1 MRGELNRL
9 FGKKQRNLGGGGVKG
24 KCGLYRNISPSF
36 YSRMLNILR
45 FRGMRRLNFT
55 KCSHMLIA
63 VFIVGTTA
71 LSACGKGVDTAEW
84 REEVKLSDGSVIV
97 VWRKARAKSGGFPDS
112 KRGADID
119 GELRYDPE
127 GIYWKGDFGVYS
139 SPMSFDRV
147 DGVFYLVRYAENI
160 PACSTKKSE
169 DYAIHILKW
178 ANAQWVEIP
187 QSDAPLGRI
196 RRNLEIDPWGH
207 NPEDD
212 TKGLLRL
219 NGQDDRP
226 YDRYARSARDNRT
239 NPETIQA
246 HYERTA
252 IDPRTKQRAS
262 AEELARWNL
271 RLCGYWQKKIPVS
284 TSPEETRRQLEE
296 SKKRLN
302 AGKDN
307 NSIQD
312 R

>member
-1 MRGELNRL
+1 MAFKNEYVPPTG
-9 FGKKQRNLGGGGVKG
+9 
-24 KCGLYRNISPSF
+24 SF
-36 YSRMLNILR
+36 YSEVLNLLR
-45 FRGMRRLNFT
+45 FRVMGRLNFNKRFCT
-55 KCSHMLIA
+55 HFAFFVICI
-63 VFIVGTTA
+63 TA
-71 LSACGKGVDTAEW
+71 LPACSKGIDTAEW
-84 REEVKLSDGSVIV
+84 KEEVKLSDGSVIV

-139 SPMSFDRV
+139 SSMSFDRV
-147 DGVFYLVRYAENI
+147 DGVFYLVRYAESI
-160 PACSTKKSE
+160 QACSTKKPE
-169 DYAIHILKW
+169 DYAIQILKW

-271 RLCGYWQKKIPVS
+271 RLCGYWQKKIPTA
-284 TSPEETRRQLEE
+284 TSWEEMRQQLEE
-296 SKKRLN
+296 AKKRLN
-302 AGKDN
+302 AGKEN
-307 NSIQD
+307 NSSQD
-312 R
+312 H